1 MVNDITSET
10 MLIIYLKEA
19 FINEFDPVINTTNE
33 ENNSQETDVDMEYTI
48 LGEDTVNPFDKVV
61 YTIENIEGGD

>member
-1 MVNDITSET
+1 

-48 LGEDTVNPFDKVV
+48 LGEDTVNPFDKIV

>member
-48 LGEDTVNPFDKVV
+48 LGEDTVNPFDKIV